1 MAFAAFV
8 VFVVVAI
15 AFVVVVFA
23 FVVVAALKEVTVS
36 GSHRGEVVLLV
47 KIAG

>member
-1 MAFAAFV
+1 MAFGAFV

-23 FVVVAALKEVTVS
+23 FVVVALKEVAVS

>member
-8 VFVVVAI
+8 VFVVAPI
-15 AFVVVVFA
+15 AFVVVVFG
-23 FVVVAALKEVTVS
+23 FVVAFKEVAVS

-47 KIAG
+47 KIGG

>member
-15 AFVVVVFA
+15 TFVVVVFA
-23 FVVVAALKEVTVS
+23 FVVVALKEVTVS

>member
-8 VFVVVAI
+8 VFVVAPI

-23 FVVVAALKEVTVS
+23 FVVVALKEVTVS